1 MKKVCVVPI
10 FGDYDNLK
18 EPTVISDGWKY
29 ICLSDRHHKSKVWK
43 TKIVQSNLTDK
54 RKSGYVLTQLHRI
67 IDFDIACVVG
77 GQIQINDDL
86 NKYIQDDFDFISL
99 DHPSRNCI
107 YKEAQACILLDK
119 DNPKV
124 IAKQMYKYLEEG
136 YPVNNG
142 MLQTGI
148 TFRKNNN
155 LIRTFMNQWWSEIEQ
170 GSHRDQLS
178 FNYVKHY
185 YPIKHKELSSDL
197 LISKFKLHNHK
208 K

>member
-18 EPTVISDGWKY
+18 EPTFINDDWKY
-29 ICLSDRHHKSKVWK
+29 ICISDKHQKSNVWK
-43 TKIVQSNLTDK
+43 TKIFKNDTLTNK
-54 RKSGYVLTQLHRI
+54 QKSGYVLTQLHRLLDYDVAI
-67 IDFDIACVVG
+67 VVG
-77 GQIQINDDL
+77 GQIQINTDL
-86 NKYIQDDFDFISL
+86 NNYIFDEDFVTL

-142 MLQTGI
+142 MIQTGI
-148 TFRKNNN
+148 TIRKDNN
-155 LIRTFMNQWWSEIEQ
+155 LIRTFMNRWWYEIQ
-170 GSHRDQLS
+170 TYSQRDQLS
-178 FNYVKHY
+178 FNYVKY
-185 YPIKHKELSSDL
+185 QIPITHKELSSNL
-197 LISKFKLHNHK
+197 LNKEFRLNKHK
-208 K
+208 